1 MSHVPYF
8 RRVFTR
14 INALCFKKE
23 KTKRPGF
30 QQNGLAP
37 GLASCTSSLT
47 DSHSQLAPFLQFWTI
62 FPWSRGRHYKVR
74 TAKLYLRIFWAKYK
88 KSHQQIRI
96 LTSTKKQWKKILGK
110 DHGIINLLFLV
121 ETKPAHSLDR
131 LHFVVCG
138 KMLYQSFQKFAKML
152 SSRIFFMETYY
163 VAFFP
168 NA

>member
-1 MSHVPYF
+1 M
-8 RRVFTR
+8 
-14 INALCFKKE
+14 E
-23 KTKRPGF
+23 KTKRTGF

-74 TAKLYLRIFWAKYK
+74 TAKLYLPIFWAKYK
-88 KSHQQIRI
+88 KSHNQIQI

-110 DHGIINLLFLV
+110 DHGIINLLFFGGSKTRAFIGSAPFCCLW
-121 ETKPAHSLDR
+121 KNA
-131 LHFVVCG
+131 
-138 KMLYQSFQKFAKML
+138 L
-152 SSRIFFMETYY
+152 SIFSKICQNVIVQNIFLWKLITLP
-163 VAFFP
+163 FFP